1 MKLQQLPA
9 ANGAL
14 RLSRIDARGL
24 TLAVLC
30 LGFLAVLVCNLP
42 GHLSYDSVVQLHDGR
57 TGHYHTWHPPIMA
70 WILGLGDALL
80 PGSALFVVMDAAL
93 LFGGLTALT
102 LAAPRVSWA
111 ATVVAVILVASPLV
125 LIYQGIVWKD
135 VFFADCSVLGFICL
149 SLADRQ
155 DGREMRWG
163 LIASAFALFVLASL
177 IRQNGLTAP
186 LAGAGALTWM
196 TVRRDGWRA
205 LGRGLGLG
213 VSSLLVVIALVAMAG
228 KALDTKRIDEP
239 GAAAQFQALQAY
251 DLIGAV
257 AHDPAMD
264 LSLLSRPVTGA
275 PGLDT
280 RVRVAAA
287 KFYTPQR
294 VDTLANDPGL
304 NEELAASPEAVSAQ
318 WRYILTHDFK
328 AYAGHRWDVF
338 YWTVATPKLERCLP
352 VFVGQEGPPG
362 LLHQLGMFDQ
372 VRPQDLA
379 LEAYAVNFYDT
390 PLYSHLFYA
399 LIAIVAAFVLLL
411 SRHPGDA
418 PVGFMLL
425 GALAFTASFLVI
437 SFACDYRYLY
447 ALDVSAMVAVFH
459 LAIRGLDLRGSRAR
473 VTPSGARSA
482 SGRRP

>member
-1 MKLQQLPA
+1 MAVLRPKVGGAVRLPWM
-9 ANGAL
+9 
-14 RLSRIDARGL
+14 DARRL

-57 TGHYHTWHPPIMA
+57 TGQYHTWHPPIMA
-70 WILGLGDALL
+70 WILGLGDTIL
-80 PGSALFVVMDAAL
+80 PGTALFVVMDAAL
-93 LFGGLTALT
+93 LFGGLAALT
-102 LAAPRVSWA
+102 LCAKRVSWA
-111 ATVVAVILVASPLV
+111 APAAALVLALSPLV

-149 SLADRQ
+149 SLADRR
-155 DGREMRWG
+155 DGRKLRLG
-163 LIASAFALFVLASL
+163 LIVSAFALFVLASL

-186 LAGAGALTWM
+186 LAGAAALTWM
-196 TVRRDGWRA
+196 TVRVRGWRA

-213 VSSLLVVIALVAMAG
+213 VLAFVAVVLLVALAG
-228 KALDTKRIDEP
+228 KALDTRRIDEP
-239 GAAAQFQALQAY
+239 GAAAQFQALQEY

-257 AHDPAMD
+257 AHDPSMD
-264 LSLLSRPVTGA
+264 LSLLTRPVTGT
-275 PGLDT
+275 PGLDK
-280 RVRVAAA
+280 RVRLAAA

-304 NEELAASPEAVSAQ
+304 NVAMAASPKAVSAQ
-318 WRYILTHDFK
+318 WRYILAHDFK

-362 LLHQLGMFDQ
+362 LLRKLGMFDQ

-379 LEAYAVNFYDT
+379 LELYAVNFYGT
-390 PLYSHLFYA
+390 PLYSHLVYG
-399 LIAIVAAFVLLL
+399 LIAIVAAIALLL
-411 SRHPGDA
+411 SPRSGDA
-418 PVGFMLL
+418 PIGFMLL
-425 GALAFTASFLVI
+425 GALAFTASFLII

-459 LAIRGLDLRGSRAR
+459 LAICGLDLRRK
-473 VTPSGARSA
+473 PK
-482 SGRRP
+482 P